1 MFFFENEKFEVKVKF
16 FVNINAGG
24 SLKTQCILSINASNT
39 DKNDKNFN
47 LESNKNHGEVSEI
60 LRIKAFKLKFPF
72 LKAHS
77 ITNIANENMNFLE
90 INQISDQVSKV
101 NKNNL
106 LSLISNFRFGDQ
118 FQFYDGNKSFFFFL
132 KTFGKTILNQ

>member
-1 MFFFENEKFEVKVKF
+1 MQIVFQILIFVYSDAENSDLYFEMFFFENEKFEVKVKF

-47 LESNKNHGEVSEI
+47 LESYRVIGEVSEI

-77 ITNIANENMNFLE
+77 ITNIANENIILM
-90 INQISDQVSKV
+90 K
-101 NKNNL
+101 
-106 LSLISNFRFGDQ
+106 LIRFQ
-118 FQFYDGNKSFFFFL
+118 TKFQK
-132 KTFGKTILNQ
+132 